1 MPYVNRD
8 EAGKIISMHQSR
20 TSKTCQWLEADNSEL
35 QHFIR
40 QQEPDRDD
48 SDLVATKL
56 ELNSTDFELI
66 RVIEDVVDLL
76 IEKKLIMF
84 TDLPKSAQQKLG
96 ARKKLRQ
103 NLDSLENLINDD
115 DNIFTLHDQN

>member
-8 EAGKIISMHQSR
+8 EAGKIISLYQSR
-20 TSKTCQWLEADNSEL
+20 ISQACQWLEADNSEL
-35 QHFIR
+35 QNFIK
-40 QQEPDRDD
+40 QQEP
-48 SDLVATKL
+48 SQEESGLAAKV
-56 ELNSTDFELI
+56 ELSGTDFELI

-76 IEKKLIMF
+76 IEKNLIMF

-103 NLDSLENLINDD
+103 NLDSLDNLINDD
-115 DNIFTLHDQN
+115 DGDIFPIQDGN